1 MKKQHNIVITLA
13 ACSIHTCTVP
23 PVAEGSVSLISSVV
37 NGRLNF
43 ALTATIDWVS
53 WLHDSTTPSVR
64 LLVVL
69 RSNLTQQT
77 LNQCKV
83 TRTIVI
89 QNIVITQVAGE
100 RKRGRG
106 GRKTGRGG
114 KREGR
119 ERARSSY
126 FLLYKNNHALQ
137 DAVSLNNFFQCF
149 PGCYLTKCSI
159 NLLCCNLQDA
169 VLLNESGSIECTK
182 CI

>member
-1 MKKQHNIVITLA
+1 MLV
-13 ACSIHTCTVP
+13 ACSIDTCTVP
-23 PVAEGSVSLISSVV
+23 PVAESSVSLVSSVI

-53 WLHDSTTPSVR
+53 WLHDSTAPSVR

-100 RKRGRG
+100 RKIGRGR
-106 GRKTGRGG
+106 T
-114 KREGR
+114 REGR

-137 DAVSLNNFFQCF
+137 DAVSLKNFFNAF
-149 PGCYLTKCSI
+149 
-159 NLLCCNLQDA
+159 QDA
-169 VLLNESGSIECTK
+169 ISLNVQSIFYAIIYRMLSRSMKVARLNVQNVFSDWEE
-182 CI
+182 ISYQWM